1 MQTLSN
7 LHHCV
12 TYLNDTVDTVCK
24 REVKMFK
31 VLLHIIYMAK
41 NKYKYKLFEN
51 VNVNPAKRKAMAV
64 KNEKRFLKQKR
75 NALKNPGYSHHP
87 VKTQASFK
95 RLLKAV

>member
-12 TYLNDTVDTVCK
+12 TYLNNTVDTVCK

-51 VNVNPAKRKAMAV
+51 VNG
-64 KNEKRFLKQKR
+64 L
-75 NALKNPGYSHHP
+75 
-87 VKTQASFK
+87 
-95 RLLKAV
+95 